1 VVETLA
7 RLLEMV
13 SKLVC
18 CASKPVLAIHSDL
31 NIFLLLH
38 FTGV

>member
-1 VVETLA
+1 LA

-18 CASKPVLAIHSDL
+18 CASMPVLAIHKDL
-31 NIFLLLH
+31 NIL
-38 FTGV
+38 